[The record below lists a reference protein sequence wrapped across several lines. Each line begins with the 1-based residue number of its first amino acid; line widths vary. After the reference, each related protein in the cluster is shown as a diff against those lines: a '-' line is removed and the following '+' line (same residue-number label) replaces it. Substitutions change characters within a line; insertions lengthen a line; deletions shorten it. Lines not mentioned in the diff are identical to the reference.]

1 MAISID
7 STLKEILDCPEAVA
21 VVEKYAPG
29 FTKNPMLKMGYGMK
43 MSECVKFAQAGIK
56 AEDVAKLAA
65 DLAAIGK

>member
-29 FTKNPMLKMGYGMK
+29 FTKNPMLKMGYKMK
-43 MSECVKFAQAGIK
+43 MSDCVKYPQGGVK
-56 AEDVAKLAA
+56 PEDVPKMAA
-65 DLAAIGK
+65 DLAAFGL